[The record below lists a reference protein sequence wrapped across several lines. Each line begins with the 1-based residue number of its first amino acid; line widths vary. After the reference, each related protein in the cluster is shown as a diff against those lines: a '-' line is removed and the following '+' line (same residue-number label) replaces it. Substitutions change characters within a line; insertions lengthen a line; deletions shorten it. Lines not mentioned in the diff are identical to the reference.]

1 MTQVKLKKKSFSGK
15 KRHRDCAENP
25 PLVQRALKQDREA
38 AEPSGAA
45 QGQVRSPARRPTAC
59 AASAKQLRCA
69 CFLLCETQTVAE

>member
-15 KRHRDCAENP
+15 KRHHDCAENP
-25 PLVQRALKQDREA
+25 PLVQRALKQDRVA
-38 AEPSGAA
+38 KPSGAA
-45 QGQVRSPARRPTAC
+45 QGQVRSPARQPTAC